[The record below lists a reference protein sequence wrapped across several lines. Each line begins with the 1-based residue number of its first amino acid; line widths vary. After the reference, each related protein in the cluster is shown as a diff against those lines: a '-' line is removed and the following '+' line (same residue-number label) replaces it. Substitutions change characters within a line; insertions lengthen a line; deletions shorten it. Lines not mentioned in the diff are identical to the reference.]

1 MKRSCTTEQDMSKQ
15 QQVHDRKRQGELIAK
30 AKGSIKRLDDR
41 NYIVNSQSGD
51 GLYTIQLTE
60 LGFVCSCA
68 DHVYRGV
75 KCKHII
81 AIELVR
87 ISDKH

>member
-1 MKRSCTTEQDMSKQ
+1 MKRSCTNKRYMSN
-15 QQVHDRKRQGELIAK
+15 RKRQGELIAQ
-30 AKGSIKRLDDR
+30 AKGSIKRLDER

-75 KCKHII
+75 KCKHIH
-81 AIELVR
+81 AIDTLRELV
-87 ISDKH
+87 KK

>member
-41 NYIVNSQSGD
+41 NYVVNSQSGN
-51 GLYTIQLTE
+51 GFYNIQLTQS
-60 LGFVCSCA
+60 GITCSCP
-68 DHVYRGV
+68 DYVYRGI
-75 KCKHII
+75 KCKHIH
-81 AIELVR
+81 AI
-87 ISDKH
+87 